1 MNHYPHHIGDFN
13 SATIHL
19 TFVERALYRE
29 LLDLYYD
36 TEQPLNSDKKKLA
49 RRVRATTDELAQA
62 LDILLEEFFEL
73 QDDGWHNARCDA
85 EIAAYRQKQEQQSRA
100 GQASAQARRAK
111 KVSPQKDAPPA
122 PGVGTQDQQP
132 FDDVLTGVGRMLNG
146 RTTNQNQNQNHIK
159 ETSSPKADGD
169 ATADQAQR
177 LPDDAVP
184 SSEAQ
189 WSVLFGQE
197 FGVLVE
203 PTSVQDRKKFWPL
216 AAGWV
221 AAGLSM
227 GQMRQAVAKARLE
240 AKEGIAYLPA
250 YVDRVL
256 ASMQQPAVGAESF
269 AERAARE
276 RMGDLAPLAAARAP
290 EERAAAVDGYAFFQ
304 QQAGLRALPAVVEVQ
319 Q

>member
-132 FDDVLTGVGRMLNG
+132 FDDVLTGV
-146 RTTNQNQNQNHIK
+146 
-159 ETSSPKADGD
+159 
-169 ATADQAQR
+169 
-177 LPDDAVP
+177 
-184 SSEAQ
+184 
-189 WSVLFGQE
+189 
-197 FGVLVE
+197 
-203 PTSVQDRKKFWPL
+203 
-216 AAGWV
+216 
-221 AAGLSM
+221 
-227 GQMRQAVAKARLE
+227 
-240 AKEGIAYLPA
+240 
-250 YVDRVL
+250 
-256 ASMQQPAVGAESF
+256 
-269 AERAARE
+269 E
-276 RMGDLAPLAAARAP
+276 RM
-290 EERAAAVDGYAFFQ
+290 
-304 QQAGLRALPAVVEVQ
+304 
-319 Q
+319 